1 LPFALGPGGVD
12 TADYGV
18 NEMPSFDISSEVD
31 MVGLKNAIDV
41 ADRQITNRYDFKGTS
56 AKVEL
61 NEKDKV
67 ITIHGDSDFQL
78 DQVKDILLPAMEKKE
93 ADSSKRLDHQDVQKV
108 SGNKVK
114 QELKI
119 RAGIDS
125 ELAKRLVKLIKD
137 SGLKVQASIQGD
149 TVRVNGA
156 KRDVLQDAIALV
168 KRSVTDFPL
177 QFGNFRD

>member
-1 LPFALGPGGVD
+1 
-12 TADYGV
+12 
-18 NEMPSFDISSEVD
+18 MPSFDISSEVD
-31 MVGLKNAIDV
+31 MVGLKNATDI
-41 ADRQITNRYDFKGTS
+41 AGRQITNRYDFKGTS
-56 AKVEL
+56 AKAEL
-61 NEKDKV
+61 NEKEKL

-78 DQVKDILLPAMEKKE
+78 DQIKDILLPAMEKKE
-93 ADSSKRLDHQDVQKV
+93 PDSSKRLDHQTVQKV

-125 ELAKRLVKLIKD
+125 DLAKRIVKLIKD

-156 KRDVLQDAIALV
+156 KRDLLQEAIALV
-168 KRSVTDFPL
+168 KKSITDFPL

>member
-1 LPFALGPGGVD
+1 
-12 TADYGV
+12 
-18 NEMPSFDISSEVD
+18 MPSFDISSEVD

-67 ITIHGDSDFQL
+67 ITILGDSDFQL

-156 KRDVLQDAIALV
+156 KRDVLQDAIAYV
-168 KRSVTDFPL
+168 RKNVTDFPL

>member
-1 LPFALGPGGVD
+1 
-12 TADYGV
+12 
-18 NEMPSFDISSEVD
+18 MPSFDISSEVD

-41 ADRQITNRYDFKGTS
+41 AGKQITNRYDFKGTS
-56 AKVEL
+56 AKVDL

-67 ITIHGDSDFQL
+67 ITIYGDSDFQL

-114 QELKI
+114 QDMKI

-125 ELAKRLVKLIKD
+125 DLAKRLVKLVKD

-156 KRDVLQDAIALV
+156 KRDLLQDAIALV
-168 KRSVTDFPL
+168 KKSVTDFPL

>member
-1 LPFALGPGGVD
+1 
-12 TADYGV
+12 
-18 NEMPSFDISSEVD
+18 
-31 MVGLKNAIDV
+31 MVGLKNAIDI
-41 ADRQITNRYDFKGTS
+41 AGRQITNRYDFKGTS
-56 AKVEL
+56 AKAEL
-61 NEKDKV
+61 NEKEKL

-78 DQVKDILLPAMEKKE
+78 DQIKDILLPAMEKKE
-93 ADSSKRLDHQDVQKV
+93 PDSSKRLDHQTVQKV

-125 ELAKRLVKLIKD
+125 DLAKRIVKLIKD

-156 KRDVLQDAIALV
+156 KRDLLQEAIALV
-168 KRSVTDFPL
+168 KKSITDFPL

>member
-1 LPFALGPGGVD
+1 
-12 TADYGV
+12 
-18 NEMPSFDISSEVD
+18 MPSFDISSEVD

-78 DQVKDILLPAMEKKE
+78 DQIKDILLPAMEKKE
-93 ADSSKRLDHQDVQKV
+93 ADSSKRLDQQDVQKV

>member
-1 LPFALGPGGVD
+1 
-12 TADYGV
+12 
-18 NEMPSFDISSEVD
+18 

-78 DQVKDILLPAMEKKE
+78 DQIKDILLPAMEKKE

>member
-1 LPFALGPGGVD
+1 
-12 TADYGV
+12 
-18 NEMPSFDISSEVD
+18 MPSFDITSEVD
-31 MVGLKNAIDV
+31 MVALKNAID
-41 ADRQITNRYDFKGTS
+41 ITGRNIANRYDFKGSS
-56 AKVEL
+56 AKVDL
-61 NEKDKV
+61 NEKDNL
-67 ITIHGDSDFQL
+67 ITLYGDSDFQL
-78 DQVKDILLPAMEKKE
+78 DQIKDILLPGMEKKE
-93 ADSSKRLDHQDVQKV
+93 PDSSKRLDHQDVQKV

-125 ELAKRLVKLIKD
+125 DLAKRIVKLIKD

-156 KRDVLQDAIALV
+156 KRDVLQDAIAFV
-168 KRSVTDFPL
+168 KKSVTDFPL

>member
-1 LPFALGPGGVD
+1 
-12 TADYGV
+12 
-18 NEMPSFDISSEVD
+18 

-61 NEKDKV
+61 SEKDKV

>member
-1 LPFALGPGGVD
+1 
-12 TADYGV
+12 
-18 NEMPSFDISSEVD
+18 MPSFDISSEVD

-67 ITIHGDSDFQL
+67 ITILGDSDFQL

-177 QFGNFRD
+177 QFGYFRD